1 MTREAS
7 ELVGRGRRMSCVTLT
22 LAGPIGFLHTR
33 RPGAG
38 VWGGGREVRPHLAV
52 SPLME
57 LERRRKDERV
67 CRYEMQRFAPDFKVS
82 GQPVT
87 SEVRLS
93 GPR

>member
-1 MTREAS
+1 MHSGTR
-7 ELVGRGRRMSCVTLT
+7 LT
-22 LAGPIGFLHTR
+22 LAGLIGFLHTR

-38 VWGGGREVRPHLAV
+38 VGRGVRPHLAV
-52 SPLME
+52 SPLISR

-67 CRYEMQRFAPDFKVS
+67 CRYEMQRFVPDFKVS

-93 GPR
+93 GPRYGFGFGE